1 MPAEQSGPLIEPI
14 AVQKRYDCTECIML
28 WMQNHM
34 TVGSDIAF
42 VALGS
47 NLGDAEQNLLRAIEE
62 LRKLADGNLV
72 RSGLWVSEPLDC
84 PVGSP
89 DFINAVVGFT
99 PKSESSPE
107 LLLVQLQNMELEL
120 GRQTDQM
127 PNSPRPLDL
136 DIIAYGALR
145 VNLADLV
152 IPHPRAHQRLF
163 VLKPLQEIAPHFILP
178 GSTQTVT
185 ELVEKA
191 APMRIAR
198 LSDRSR

>member
-1 MPAEQSGPLIEPI
+1 
-14 AVQKRYDCTECIML
+14 
-28 WMQNHM
+28 M

-99 PKSESSPE
+99 TKSESSPE